1 MRSAGASLE
10 RTDERTSTEGRGQGQ
25 SVVVF
30 SRLDPAVLDDSA
42 HARVTLREGLG
53 RLSARGI
60 PVVVASR
67 ATRAEV
73 ELLRDELGL
82 TDPFIAENGAAVFVP
97 CGYFPFPLPA
107 SGTRS
112 GYHTFERSIAH
123 DAVVRALRRAAN
135 QARVSVVGF
144 SDMSISEVA
153 RETGLTLLQAR
164 LAKLREYDEPFRVLD
179 SDAAARARLFKTLRG
194 AGLQV
199 WSEGRFDHA
208 VGSADMG
215 ACVGLLRGLYARGRP
230 VLTVGVGAADAD
242 LDLLKRVDVPVLVPA
257 GSRRGP
263 VAVTRSVPRARIAR
277 SASPEAWLQTL
288 EEAVR
293 EAPDDRSAYFSTSPA
308 SASTSR

>member
-1 MRSAGASLE
+1 MRSGATSLGH
-10 RTDERTSTEGRGQGQ
+10 TDEETSTEGRSQAP

-30 SRLDPAVLDDSA
+30 SRLDPAVLDDSTR
-42 HARVTLREGLG
+42 ARETLREGLG
-53 RLSARGI
+53 RLAARGI
-60 PVVVASR
+60 PVVVGSR

-73 ELLRDELGL
+73 ELLREELGL

-97 CGYFPFPLPA
+97 RGYFPFPLPA
-107 SGTRS
+107 SGMRS

-123 DAVVRALRRAAN
+123 DAVVRALRRAAS

-179 SDAAARARLFKTLRG
+179 QEAAARARLLKTLRG
-194 AGLQV
+194 AGLHV

-215 ACVGLLRGLYARGRP
+215 ACVGLLRGLYARRRP
-230 VLTVGVGAADAD
+230 LVTVGVGTADAD

-257 GSRRGP
+257 GTRRGP
-263 VAVTRSVPRARIAR
+263 VAVTRAVPGARMAR
-277 SASPEAWLQTL
+277 SSSPDAWVDAV
-288 EEAVR
+288 EEALSEVPER
-293 EAPDDRSAYFSTSPA
+293 LAVSQ
-308 SASTSR
+308 